1 MIYINY
7 LEIDSVS
14 IENIAIIKKKLPI
27 NFQSRVSGKLI
38 SSKQSLLGRLL
49 LYAFLIKEEKTL
61 DNKLVFK
68 LSKSRKL
75 YLEDEF
81 PFNISHTKSIVALAI
96 TNNTKIASIGVDI
109 EKKRKI
115 LNLNNLLNYF
125 TICEKESIIGSNK
138 NSEEF
143 LKLWTRKEAFYKAIG
158 KGIYHKNSLNK
169 VICLNEYVKHSN
181 NYWYLQSFKLNENH
195 IGSCVTNIKSKII
208 IREVK
213 ILEILKT
220 IN

>member
-14 IENIAIIKKKLPI
+14 IEDIIIIKKNLPI

-49 LYAFLIKEEKTL
+49 LYVFLIKEDKKFV
-61 DNKLVFK
+61 NKLIFK

-81 PFNISHTKSIVALAI
+81 PFNISHTKTIVALAI
-96 TNNTKIASIGVDI
+96 TNNTKTASIGIDI

-115 LNLNNLLNYF
+115 SNLNNLLNYF
-125 TICEKESIIGSNK
+125 TVCEKEAIIDSNK
-138 NSEEF
+138 NNDEF

-158 KGIYHKNSLNK
+158 KGIYHRNSLNK
-169 VICLNEYVKHSN
+169 VMCLSEYVKYSN

-208 IREVK
+208 FREVK